1 MKEKIENKI
10 TDILNYIVS
19 KDASTINKEE
29 YDILAAELR
38 RLIYNEELKE
48 KNKKIAETMGAM
60 LGTGFG
66 AAY

>member
-10 TDILNYIVS
+10 AEIVDAITA
-19 KDASTINKEE
+19 KDPGSVTKDD

-38 RLIYNEELKE
+38 RIIYNEEQQE

-66 AAY
+66 SAY

>member
-10 TDILNYIVS
+10 AEIIDDIVA
-19 KDASTINKEE
+19 KDAGSITKDD

-38 RLIYNEELKE
+38 RIIYNEEQKE

-66 AAY
+66 SSY